1 MPETVIDTQVLEASD
16 GEGTLSD
23 WLEQKKREAFIRDNQ
38 PALVI
43 GGLLL
48 GGLLLWSIVGDS
60 R

>member
-38 PALVI
+38 PVLII

-48 GGLLLWSIVGDS
+48 GGMLLWSIVGDG